1 MDISQMLK
9 AVSPWI
15 AAALGGPAGIAG
27 MAIDAAAKALGAS
40 DKTVAG
46 IKNAI
51 AGMTPDQ
58 ELALKKADQDFALQ
72 MQSRGFE
79 NIESMEG
86 FYTNQLTAVNATM
99 QVEGK
104 SEKWPQYGWRP
115 YWGFA
120 SGTAFLAVCVLV
132 CILAYQAVLG
142 GKPEALAMIPQLVGA
157 FATLFAI
164 PGAILGVASWHRG
177 MEKRETAGGDNQP

>member
-1 MDISQMLK
+1 MNIGDVLK
-9 AVSPWI
+9 TAAPWI
-15 AAALGGPAGIAG
+15 GAALSGPAGIAG

-51 AGMTPDQ
+51 AGMTPEQ
-58 ELALKKADQDFALQ
+58 ELALKQADADFALK

-79 NIESMEG
+79 NVEAMEG
-86 FYTNQLTAVNATM
+86 FYTNQLQAVNATM

-132 CILAYQAVLG
+132 CVLAYQAVLG
-142 GKPEALAMIPQLVGA
+142 GKPEALNMIPQLVGA

-177 MEKRETAGGDNQP
+177 MEKRETSAKDV

>member
-1 MDISQMLK
+1 MNIGDILK
-9 AVSPWI
+9 KAAPWI
-15 AAALGGPAGIAG
+15 GAAMNGPAGIAG

-40 DKTVAG
+40 DTTVAG
-46 IKNAI
+46 IKSALAGATPEQKLALQI
-51 AGMTPDQ
+51 ADQ
-58 ELALKKADQDFALQ
+58 EFALK

-79 NIESMEG
+79 NVEAMEG
-86 FYTNQLTAVNATM
+86 FYTGQLQAVNATM

-104 SEKWPQYGWRP
+104 SEKWPQYWWRP

-120 SGTAFLAVCVLV
+120 SGTAFLAVCILV

-177 MEKRETAGGDNQP
+177 MEKREATNA